1 MNRLWFGVL
10 LLVVLLGLG
19 IASAVILDH
28 VQQPVVRSL
37 EQAAEQ
43 VLSTDP
49 EAGVRLAERARE
61 HWDKNWNGIAAVAL
75 HGPMEEIDSLFAM
88 LPVYA
93 QSKLWSSFAAC
104 CARLSKLV
112 DAVGEAQGLSWW
124 SLL

>member
-10 LLVVLLGLG
+10 LLVLFLGMG
-19 IASAVILDH
+19 IAAAVILDH
-28 VQQPVVRSL
+28 VQQPVVQAL
-37 EQAAEQ
+37 EQAAQQ
-43 VLSTDP
+43 VLLEVP
-49 EAGVRLAERARE
+49 ESGVRLAEKAKK
-61 HWDKNWNGIAAVAL
+61 HWDKNWYGIAAIAL

-93 QSKLWSSFAAC
+93 QSGQWTSFAAC

-112 DAVGEAQGLSWW
+112 DAIGEAQGLSWW